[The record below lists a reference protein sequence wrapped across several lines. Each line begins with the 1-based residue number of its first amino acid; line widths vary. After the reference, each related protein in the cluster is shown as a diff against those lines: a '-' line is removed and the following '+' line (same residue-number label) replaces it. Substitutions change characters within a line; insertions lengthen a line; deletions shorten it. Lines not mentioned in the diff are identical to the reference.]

1 MELGEY
7 KSLEE
12 RESFYFWHIVR
23 REILRENLL
32 RFLGGKRDNKILDV
46 GCGTGGNMLLLK
58 EFGAVT
64 GLDLSDEALK
74 LAKDKN
80 FAQLIKGDATKM
92 PFSNDYFDIVS
103 VLDTLE
109 HVEDDKS
116 VFKETF
122 RVLKSGGILI
132 ITVPAYQWLWSQH
145 DEVLHHIRRYDRVD
159 LVKKAEKEGFKIL
172 RSSHF
177 VMLAV
182 PINLFRKIRDKL
194 FYKKIAA
201 PKRYDIV
208 FGPFINSILIFF
220 LRCEKYL
227 MRFMGLPFG
236 TSIMAV
242 VQKPRS

>member
-12 RESFYFWHIVR
+12 RESFYFWHVVR

-32 RFLGGKRDNKILDV
+32 RYLGGKRDNKILDV

-64 GLDLSDEALK
+64 GLDLFDEALK

-80 FAQLIKGDATKM
+80 FAQLVKGDATKM
-92 PFSNDYFDIVS
+92 PLPNDYFDIVS

-122 RVLKSGGILI
+122 RVLKPGGILLV
-132 ITVPAYQWLWSQH
+132 TVPVYQWLWSRH
-145 DEVLHHIRRYDRVD
+145 DEIMHHVRRYN
-159 LVKKAEKEGFKIL
+159 KKDILEKCQKEGFNIL
-172 RSSHF
+172 KKSYF
-177 VMLAV
+177 VTVAV
-182 PINLFRKIRDKL
+182 IINLLRKLRDKI
-194 FYKKIAA
+194 FVNRNKKS
-201 PKRYDIV
+201 YDVI
-208 FGPFINSILIFF
+208 FPPLINKILIFI
-220 LRCEKYL
+220 LRCEKIL
-227 MRFMGLPFG
+227 IRFISLPFG
-236 TSIMAV
+236 TSIMIIA
-242 VQKPRS
+242 QKPRS